1 MQSLS
6 KTQGKVHCSSRNLA
20 RYAKRM
26 IVYLILTLLL
36 LPTSIALL
44 TMQPV
49 EWPAVVM
56 LCVGVFSLSKLCI
69 SILSMLHP
77 DRGVLGKSL
86 LSYTDGTKYGNV
98 RSLFLQIDEDMAANG
113 RKFGYIWVGEEWVLG
128 DEAMRIERIRG
139 IFSIAKWRGRRY
151 EYAICLVDDRRN
163 VQTTNVDRESHLN
176 GCYYYL
182 TGLLP
187 HAFRGESMDECSEFI
202 EMDNQKWEEFNR
214 TYADK
219 QRLQRESGKKDED
232 TVEFVFQGTDGIPTS
247 RVSRKM
253 MYDALD
259 GMEPDGVVWLTPG
272 KPLPIGSANS
282 YALSCHRETETN
294 RYSVGIFMNIDQPQL
309 FVQELALERA
319 KVIFADYFAKGRI
332 PDLTGWEDRS
342 YVLAANWDDRSEEAR
357 NEE

>member
-6 KTQGKVHCSSRNLA
+6 KTQGKVHCSSRNRA

-69 SILSMLHP
+69 SILSMRYP

-98 RSLFLQIDEDMAANG
+98 RSLFLRIDEDMAANG
-113 RKFGYIWVGEEWVLG
+113 RKFGYLWVGEEWVLG

-139 IFSIAKWRGRRY
+139 IFRIKIWRGKRH

-163 VQTTNVDRESHLN
+163 VQTTNIDRESHLD

-187 HAFRGESMDECSEFI
+187 HTFRGESMGEYGEFI
-202 EMDNQKWEEFNR
+202 GMDDEKLEEFNR

-219 QRLQRESGKKDED
+219 QRMQGESSKKDED

-247 RVSRKM
+247 HVSPKM
-253 MYDALD
+253 MYEALD
-259 GMEPDGVVWLTPG
+259 GMEPDSVVWLTPG
-272 KPLPIGSANS
+272 KPLPVGTTNS
-282 YALSCHRETETN
+282 YTLSCHRETEFN
-294 RYSVGIFMNIDQPQL
+294 RYSIGLFMNIDQPQL
-309 FVQELALERA
+309 FVQELALEGA
-319 KVIFADYFAKGRI
+319 KVIFADYFAKRCI